1 MNLYFTDS
9 KGKKILVAN
18 DVTDDMDAIQRVM
31 AHQASLFVHSK
42 DGLKISKSSTK
53 ATFTDNNGKDLG
65 YSLEND

>member
-9 KGKKILVAN
+9 KGKKVLVAN
-18 DVTDDMDAIQRVM
+18 DVTDDMNAIERVM
-31 AHQASLFVHSK
+31 MHQQSLFVHPK
-42 DGLKISKSSTK
+42 NGLKISKSSTK